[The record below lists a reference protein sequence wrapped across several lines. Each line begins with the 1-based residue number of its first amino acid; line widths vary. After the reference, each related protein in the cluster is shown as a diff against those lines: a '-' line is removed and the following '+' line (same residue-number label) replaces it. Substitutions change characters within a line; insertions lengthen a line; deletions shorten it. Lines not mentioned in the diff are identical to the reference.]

1 MTREITT
8 IILIDMVKR
17 GLQIKLS
24 WTNACDKQN
33 SLLKDQ
39 LTALQAK

>member
-1 MTREITT
+1 
-8 IILIDMVKR
+8 MVKR
-17 GLQIKLS
+17 GLPIKLS